1 MDRDDGD
8 DMNKDYKLIGTLIP
22 VLLVLSVGLYGIPG
36 AVGDSTNQEGIDL
49 IDIWSLQFRG
59 MDNSTEELEVEEE
72 DIPDP
77 ADNSTEELEVE
88 EEDIP
93 DPADNSNPNNNR
105 PPVYN
110 PQPSNPTTPSNPT
123 PEPEPPSNGD
133 NSE

>member
-1 MDRDDGD
+1 
-8 DMNKDYKLIGTLIP
+8 MNKDYKLIGTLIP

-77 ADNSTEELEVE
+77 ADNS
-88 EEDIP
+88 
-93 DPADNSNPNNNR
+93 NPNNNR